1 MDIYLDLITRGDIMN
16 FILYEDEEVFVNI
29 YEEVINK
36 LMLNHRIDYKIHKIN
51 SYDDTT
57 INNINSIKGNKVF
70 ILDVEVPGKNGIDLA
85 RKIRKSGD
93 WISPII
99 VVTSHEEFK
108 VVGFTGKILMLDFIS
123 KNKELSNNL
132 LSALLVSL
140 EINSSKPS
148 YNFSYKGDY
157 FSLPYDDIIYFEKS
171 FKDNSS
177 IVVCENDDY
186 VVRKTIS
193 EIEEELKN
201 TNFFKTHRSCIVNLN
216 KIKRINYDDGIIYF
230 NNEEIDL
237 LSRNNKK
244 ILKEKMEKLNG
255 STS

>member
-1 MDIYLDLITRGDIMN
+1 MN
-16 FILYEDEEVFVNI
+16 FILYEDEEVFVNN

-36 LMLNHRIDYKIHKIN
+36 LMLNNKIDYKIHKIDKH
-51 SYDDTT
+51 DDSTMDY
-57 INNINSIKGNKVF
+57 INSITGYKVY

-85 RKIRKSGD
+85 RSIRKSGD

-123 KNKELSNNL
+123 KNKDLNSNLFNT
-132 LSALLVSL
+132 LLVAL
-140 EINSSKPS
+140 EITSSKPS

-157 FSLPYDDIIYFEKS
+157 FSLPYDDIIYFEKN

-177 IVVCENDDY
+177 IVVCENEDY

-244 ILKEKMEKLNG
+244 ILKEKMEELSG